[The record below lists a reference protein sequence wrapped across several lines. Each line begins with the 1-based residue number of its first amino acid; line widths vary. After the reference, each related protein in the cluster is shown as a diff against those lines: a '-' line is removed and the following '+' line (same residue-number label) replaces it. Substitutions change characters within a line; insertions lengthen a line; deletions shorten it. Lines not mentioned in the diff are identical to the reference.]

1 MFDLIP
7 RRYSGTAVY
16 NPFREMEKFFGGF
29 SLGEFRTNI
38 VDNTDSYRIEAEL
51 PGFAREDIN
60 VDVSNDILTVTAER
74 KCESDKKDGDYLCC
88 ERSYGSFSR
97 SFDVSSVKVDAITA
111 KYENGVLY
119 LTLPKK
125 ESVIPASRH
134 LEIE

>member
-7 RRYSGTAVY
+7 RRYVS
-16 NPFREMEKFFGGF
+16 NPFREMEKFFGGY
-29 SLGEFRTNI
+29 SLGGFRTDI
-38 VDNTDSYRIEAEL
+38 RDNNDSFTIESEL
-51 PGFAREDIN
+51 PGFGKEDIN
-60 VDVSNDILTVTAER
+60 IDVANDILTISAER
-74 KCESDKKDGDYLCC
+74 KSENENDDNGYICR

-97 SFDVSSVKVDAITA
+97 SFDVSSVKVDQISA

-125 ESVIPASRH
+125 DSVIPASRH